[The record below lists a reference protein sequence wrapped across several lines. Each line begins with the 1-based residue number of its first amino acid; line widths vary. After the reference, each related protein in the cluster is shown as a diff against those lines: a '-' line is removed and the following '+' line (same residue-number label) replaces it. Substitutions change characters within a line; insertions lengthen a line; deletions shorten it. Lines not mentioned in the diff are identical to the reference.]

1 MQPKPA
7 FLGPQTS
14 SAFQESSVAAAY
26 QHRPPYP
33 AAVFDILADLIT
45 DTPRHVLDAGC
56 GTGFLARPLAERV
69 ERVDALDVSA
79 TMIAQGQRLPGGDS
93 PHLRWIIGRAEDA
106 TLDPPYALI
115 TAGDSLHWMEWDV
128 VMPRFARLLTPH
140 GYLAILTVGWLPV
153 PWQDALNT
161 LIQRSSTVRDFQ
173 PHDPPKDVEA
183 RGLFQRM
190 GERHTEPVPFAQS
203 LDAYV
208 ESFHGRASFSRE
220 RMDPAEAAAFDAEL
234 RALVTS
240 FSQDAVESADAVELR
255 LVAEVVWG
263 KPLAPLASLA

>member
-1 MQPKPA
+1 MQPRPT

-26 QHRPPYP
+26 QFRPPYP
-33 AAVFDILADLIT
+33 AATFEILAGLTT
-45 DTPRHVLDAGC
+45 DSPRHILDVGC
-56 GTGFLARPLAERV
+56 GTGFLARLLAERV

-79 TMIAQGQRLPGGDS
+79 EMIAQGKRLPGGDS
-93 PHLRWIIGRAEDA
+93 PCLRWIVGRAEDA
-106 TLDPPYALI
+106 SLDPPYALI

-128 VMPRFARLLTPH
+128 VMPRFARMLTPG

-153 PWQDALNT
+153 PWEAELKALI
-161 LIQRSSTVRDFQ
+161 LKHSTIHDYQ

-183 RGLFQRM
+183 RGLFRRA
-190 GERHTEPVPFAQS
+190 GERRTAPETFTQP

-220 RMDPAEAAAFDAEL
+220 RMDPTSAAAFDAEL
-234 RALVTS
+234 RALV
-240 FSQDAVESADAVELR
+240 SAYSVDDTVMLQ
-255 LVAEVVWG
+255 VFAEVVWG
-263 KPLAPLASLA
+263 KPLA